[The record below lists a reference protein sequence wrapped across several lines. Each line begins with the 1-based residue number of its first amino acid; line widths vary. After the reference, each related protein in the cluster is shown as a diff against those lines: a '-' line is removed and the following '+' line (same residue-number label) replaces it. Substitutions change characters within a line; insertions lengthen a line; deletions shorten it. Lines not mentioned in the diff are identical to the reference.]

1 MWLEKAPPGHRPSLG
16 AYVMAERPGRV
27 RGGRSSTWRAKAPEA
42 SVPSQGGSDCL
53 NRAPCK
59 QYPKEYPAIALLNR
73 CVLLYLY
80 FRGQETEINL
90 LACLWSIS
98 WLAARSGF
106 ELSMFESRIW
116 NFHIQLF
123 SLSLE
128 INPTQLSCIHIFW
141 LPVSCKAFYTDMR
154 KILPVHRQSTC

>member
-1 MWLEKAPPGHRPSLG
+1 MGVALHLEHTWWPGG
-16 AYVMAERPGRV
+16 QGRV
-27 RGGRSSTWRAKAPEA
+27 RGERSSTW
-42 SVPSQGGSDCL
+42 SSQCKGPWGVSAL
-53 NRAPCK
+53 PMGLLLPKPCTLQTFPQGISSNSPPK
-59 QYPKEYPAIALLNR
+59 QMHTF
-73 CVLLYLY
+73 YLY

-98 WLAARSGF
+98 WSAARSGF

-128 INPTQLSCIHIFW
+128 INPTHLSCVHIFW
-141 LPVSCKAFYTDMR
+141 LPVSCKAFYTDRR
-154 KILPVHRQSTC
+154 KILPMLRQSTC